1 MIFLRTKKA
10 KNFNHASKMEQNF
23 VKFLRWRNGITDIRK
38 NDTGKIYHAI
48 FRFILPVCNCVF
60 LYICAVF
67 CFYNYSG
74 EEIFIIAKIP
84 EALPAQGW
92 YQSILQ
98 SFIGFLF
105 PLFPYHAHPGIADL
119 VQSAASG
126 KRACSF

>member
-1 MIFLRTKKA
+1 MIRVKYTMLF
-10 KNFNHASKMEQNF
+10 F
-23 VKFLRWRNGITDIRK
+23 VLF
-38 NDTGKIYHAI
+38 
-48 FRFILPVCNCVF
+48 FRYVIAYFCTFARSFVFIIN
-60 LYICAVF
+60 
-67 CFYNYSG
+67 SG
-74 EEIFIIAKIP
+74 EEIFIIAKVP